1 MLTSDPIKEIHEMSA
16 GPTDGSSAARLPGSK
31 PARTRRRRP
40 MPPPTSY
47 SRIPSSTTVELP
59 PGHAAQVF
67 PLPSS
72 TGFIGEAFSM
82 DSLEFM
88 RWAARRYDSD
98 RFVLVVL
105 FTLMGSQEPGGLI
118 EANHGDVADFLGYS
132 RPHVSRVFHVLEAD
146 GALQRVRNGLY
157 QLNPAA
163 SLRGGVKKPQKG
175 RKGASTGKGERV
187 EQLDLL
193 HALLEDPDAPEAF
206 KAMAQPGATLEPR
219 KLKKGKPSS

>member
-1 MLTSDPIKEIHEMSA
+1 MSA
-16 GPTDGSSAARLPGSK
+16 GSTDGSSAARLPEAQ

-40 MPPPTSY
+40 KPPPTSY
-47 SRIPSSTTVELP
+47 SRIPSSSTVELP

-67 PLPSS
+67 PLPTS
-72 TGFIGEAFSM
+72 TGFVGQEFSM

-105 FTLMGSQEPGGLI
+105 LTLMGCQEPGGLVETTHEDI
-118 EANHGDVADFLGYS
+118 AKHLEYS
-132 RPHVSRVFHVLEAD
+132 RPHITRVFHVLEAD
-146 GALQRVRNGLY
+146 GALRSLRRGLY

-163 SLRGGVKKPQKG
+163 SLRGGLKKPQKG
-175 RKGASTGKGERV
+175 KRAAVAGKGERV

-193 HALLEDPDAPEAF
+193 REILEDPDAPEAF

-219 KLKKGKPSS
+219 KPNLEGKQS

>member
-1 MLTSDPIKEIHEMSA
+1 MSA
-16 GPTDGSSAARLPGSK
+16 GPIDGSSAARLPESK
-31 PARTRRRRP
+31 PARGRRRRP
-40 MPPPTSY
+40 KPPPTAY
-47 SRIPSSTTVELP
+47 SRVPMPSTVELP
-59 PGHAAQVF
+59 PGHGAQVF

-88 RWAARRYDSD
+88 RWAARRYDAD

-105 FTLMGSQEPGGLI
+105 LTLMGSQEPGGLI
-118 EANHGDVADFLGYS
+118 EANHGDVAEYLEYS
-132 RPHVSRVFHVLEAD
+132 RSHVTRAFHVLEAD
-146 GALQRVRNGLY
+146 GALKRVRNGLY

-163 SLRGGVKKPQKG
+163 SLRGGLKKPQKG
-175 RKGASTGKGERV
+175 RTAASAGKGEKV

-206 KAMAQPGATLEPR
+206 KAMAQPGASLEPR
-219 KLKKGKPSS
+219 KLKEGKPSS